1 MILDIENYSYQE
13 WRVAML
19 NYIDHL
25 EIEEINYVECHNK
38 TDEVFVL
45 LEGTCHLIVF
55 KDNKFSFTK
64 LEKNKIYNVPLG
76 IYHNH
81 VLSNDAKVL
90 IIEQEDTNDDNSSR
104 IYLNDDVRRQLIKE
118 WELYNEL
125 IIWADY
131 FEKMV
136 YQIKKFGNMKQ
147 VDMVL
152 VIMKINIIQID

>member
-1 MILDIENYSYQE
+1 MKIIETYEFNDPGYRKLFSYQE

-55 KDNKFSFTK
+55 KDNKFGFTK

-76 IYHNH
+76 TYHNH

-104 IYLNDDVRRQLIKE
+104 IYLNEDERKQLVKE

-125 IIWADY
+125 
-131 FEKMV
+131 
-136 YQIKKFGNMKQ
+136 
-147 VDMVL
+147 
-152 VIMKINIIQID
+152 